1 VIAYWHNYSTMSTV
15 FLNSFKAAK
24 ASPSKA
30 LEQKP
35 GWEAG
40 QPRMMEDPAISTV
53 LGTAETLGGYNELS
67 VRGTGSRIE

>member
-1 VIAYWHNYSTMSTV
+1 M
-15 FLNSFKAAK
+15 LR
-24 ASPSKA
+24 A

-40 QPRMMEDPAISTV
+40 QPMMMEDPAISTV
-53 LGTAETLGGYNELS
+53 RGTAETLGRYNELY